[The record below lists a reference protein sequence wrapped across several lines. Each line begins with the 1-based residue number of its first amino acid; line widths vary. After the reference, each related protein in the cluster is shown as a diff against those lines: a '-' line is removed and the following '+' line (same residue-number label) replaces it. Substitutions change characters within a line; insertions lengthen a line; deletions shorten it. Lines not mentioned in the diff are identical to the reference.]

1 MKRSKR
7 ICLFLLVISNS
18 LFAYW
23 QQEVNYK
30 IDVKLNDEEHQLN
43 GFLEF
48 EYVNNSNDTLTF
60 LYIHL
65 WPNAYKNTQTALAK
79 QVLSNGEVELNY
91 ATSAEKGK
99 IDSLDFKVNNIS
111 AQWTYYNKQIDIA
124 KLELNQPLLPHQSI
138 KVSTPFRVK
147 IPSGKIS
154 RLGHIDQTYQITQ
167 WYPKPAVYD
176 ANGWNSMNYLDQ
188 GEFYSEFGSFD
199 VKITLPENYIVGA
212 TGDLQGE
219 SGQQETEWL
228 NYRVNDTKDKLKKAK
243 EGYWYDVFNRR
254 NDTTATASSKHFKT
268 LEYHQ
273 ENVHDFAWF
282 ANKEWNVLQG
292 EVLLPRS
299 QRKVKTWIMFTDA
312 QSKLWQHALEY
323 VHDATYNY
331 SLWNGEYP
339 YNHVTAVDGALSA
352 GSGMEYPNITVIG
365 ETTSSMSLEEVIM
378 HEVGHNWFYGIL
390 GSNERRYAWMDEGIN
405 SFNEMRY
412 MIQKFPTKKISDFIF
427 SEAKIILRQNDAPM
441 SEVYH
446 QMYLYNAA
454 KGLDQPL
461 NLSSPNYTDF
471 NYGSIV
477 YSKSAVILYYLYN
490 YLGAEEFD
498 YCMKMYFNQ
507 WKFKHPQPQDFEAIF
522 KANTQKNLDW
532 FFNDL
537 INTTKVIDYAIL
549 CTENKNDSIYIN
561 VKNAGEVA
569 SPVLIS
575 CQLEDNTISE
585 YWFEGFN
592 GTQKLKIPAGS
603 FDEIIID
610 AKHCIPEIN
619 RSNNIMRTRGILR
632 TSEPLRIM
640 LISSMENPKYNNLYF
655 IPAVAYNYN
664 NKFMFGGVFHNTQFP
679 NKNFRFELAPLY
691 STQSKKLTG
700 YGDISYFLRKPLPF
714 LSSAEIGMK
723 GRQYQ
728 SREYKFIHAQFQKW
742 EPYIH
747 LTFKKVKARS
757 TFLNEIHLR
766 QTNTNNQL
774 IAGKSLQNIWM
785 KYFEANHTLTRK
797 HVLNSLVLNSTFQTG
812 PDFSKY
818 TIDADF
824 KFRINKKGQFFKL
837 RFFGGYFTDATKIIN
852 QQFTL
857 RGHREEDYLF
867 DETFLARNQYSKD
880 NILTQQFFMAD
891 GGFKTGLFS
900 QFIFA
905 EKWMTTVNARV
916 DLPLKFLSV
925 YADLG
930 SSDGIIDH
938 SESNYMYDA
947 GIRLSFYKEIAQ
959 IYFPVLMSEEISNSY
974 DQGGYAYLQRIRF
987 TINFSKINLLYQ
999 IKKM

>member
-30 IDVKLNDEEHQLN
+30 IDVKLNDEKHQLDA
-43 GFLEF
+43 FIEF

-99 IDSLDFKVNNIS
+99 IDSLDFKVNNVS
-111 AQWTYYNKQIDIA
+111 AKWTYYNKQIDIA

-176 ANGWNSMNYLDQ
+176 ANGWNPMTYLDQ
-188 GEFYSEFGSFD
+188 GEFYSEYGSFD

-219 SGQQETEWL
+219 SAQQETEWL
-228 NYRVNDTKDKLKKAK
+228 NYRINDTKDKLKKAK

-299 QRKVKTWIMFTDA
+299 NRKVKTWIMFTDA

-339 YNHVTAVDGALSA
+339 YKHVTAVDGALSA

-365 ETTSSMSLEEVIM
+365 ETSSSMSLEEVIM
-378 HEVGHNWFYGIL
+378 HEIGHNWFYGIL

-412 MIQKFPTKKISDFIF
+412 MMQKFPNKKISDFIF

-446 QMYLYNAA
+446 QMYLYNTV

-461 NLSSPNYTDF
+461 NLTSAQYTDF

-477 YSKSAVILYYLYN
+477 YSKSAVILYYLFN

-498 YCMKMYFNQ
+498 YCMKMYYNQ
-507 WKFKHPQPQDFEAIF
+507 WKFKHPQPHDFEAIF
-522 KANTQKNLDW
+522 KANTKKNLDW
-532 FFNDL
+532 FFKDL
-537 INTTKVIDYAIL
+537 INTTKFIDYDIL
-549 CTENKNDSIYIN
+549 CTENKNDSIYIT
-561 VKNAGEVA
+561 VKNFGEVS

-575 CQLEDNTISE
+575 CQLEDKTIAE
-585 YWFEGFN
+585 YWFEGFK

-619 RSNNIMRTRGILR
+619 RSNNIIRTKGILR
-632 TSEPLRIM
+632 TSEPLRFM
-640 LISSMENPKYNNLYF
+640 LVSSMENPKYNNLYF
-655 IPAVAYNYN
+655 IPAIAYNYN
-664 NKFMFGGVFHNTQFP
+664 DKFMFGGIFHNTQFP
-679 NKNFRFELAPLY
+679 TKNLRFELAPLY

-700 YGDISYFLRKPLPF
+700 YGDISYFFRKPLPF
-714 LSSAEIGMK
+714 LSSAEIGVK

-728 SREYKFIHAQFQKW
+728 SREYKNIHAQFQKW
-742 EPYIH
+742 ETYIH
-747 LTFKKVKARS
+747 LTFKKVNARS
-757 TFLNEIHLR
+757 PYLNEIHLR
-766 QTNTNNQL
+766 QINTNNQL
-774 IAGKSLQNIWM
+774 IVGEGLQDTCM
-785 KYFEANHTLTRK
+785 KYFEAKHTLTRK
-797 HVLNSLVLNSTFQTG
+797 HALNSFVVNSIFQNG
-812 PDFSKY
+812 PDFSKIA
-818 TIDADF
+818 IDADF

-837 RFFGGYFTDATKIIN
+837 RFFGGYFIDPTEIIN

-857 RGHREEDYLF
+857 RGHRDEDYLF
-867 DETFLARNQYSKD
+867 DETFLARNQYNKG
-880 NILTQQFFMAD
+880 NFLTQQFYMAD

-900 QFIFA
+900 QFIYA
-905 EKWMTTVNARV
+905 KEWMTTLNASI

-925 YADLG
+925 YGDLG
-930 SSDGIIDH
+930 SSDGIINNSDKK
-938 SESNYMYDA
+938 YMYDA
-947 GIRLSFYKEIAQ
+947 GIRLSVYKDIAQ
-959 IYFPVLMSEEISNSY
+959 VFFPVLMSEEIRNPY
-974 DQGGYAYLQRIRF
+974 DQDGYAYLQRIRF